1 MILFLILAAAA
12 FGQND
17 DHTLTLTVT
26 RNVTATPDQVVFD
39 IAASAPPDKTLTD
52 VVGLLTG
59 TGITAPDLSYV
70 TGVGVEVAT
79 WNFALSSPF
88 SKMKETI
95 ATLAATAQRIASQK
109 AASMKFLVSSQ
120 RTSAEAQEAACPL
133 TTLLSDARREADRV
147 ATAAGVRLGRIV
159 GLSKVPG
166 TTTSVFAV
174 LTATSRNAILYDPN
188 TTLLGAVIGVPQVS
202 VSPPP
207 TSCSMV
213 VQFALL

>member
-1 MILFLILAAAA
+1 M
-12 FGQND
+12 
-17 DHTLTLTVT
+17 T

-39 IAASAPPDKTLTD
+39 IAVSAPPDKTLTD

-59 TGITAPDLSYV
+59 TGLTAVDLSYV
-70 TGVGVEVAT
+70 SGGEAVE

-88 SKMKETI
+88 SKMKETV

-109 AASMKFLVSSQ
+109 AGASMKFSVSSQ
-120 RTSAEAQEAACPL
+120 RTSPEAQEAACPL

-202 VSPPP
+202 VGPP
-207 TSCSMV
+207 
-213 VQFALL
+213 